1 MPTTTTATKIVPQT
15 DRSLL
20 SLDKL
25 PSDQRRLLN
34 MVYSRYDLASPIDFT
49 VIAEKND
56 RTLYSLET
64 LTGTLIVKVLEEI
77 RTLGEVRSATE
88 VCRIAQ
94 EKGVPVPDIVR
105 TSGGKCYTHH
115 GKRYVYLYRFA
126 DGDGL
131 IFNQGSAEFV
141 GRMLARLHSQK
152 PNAQITKKQFIPAKI
167 LGQCKK
173 MLDSLSLDDP
183 YYWNFIEETAGRL
196 HEFDKLPV
204 RLVHGD
210 LSYGNI
216 LRRSSKVM
224 FLIDFDEAGQGT
236 PILELGYIL
245 AHLVTFNPNLKLQGP
260 RGLRTRVSPASKWI
274 DTFLN
279 EYQKER
285 PLSAQ
290 EKELLPMATKLA
302 MLRWTYPA
310 PTPEQKAFERIDAKL
325 SQCLK

>member
-1 MPTTTTATKIVPQT
+1 MPTTTSATRVVPQT

-25 PSDQRRLLN
+25 PSEQRRLLN

-77 RTLGEVRSATE
+77 RTLAEVRSATE

-94 EKGVPVPDIVR
+94 EKGVPVPDVVR
-105 TSGGKCYTHH
+105 TSAGKCYTHH

-126 DGDGL
+126 EGDGL

-141 GRMLARLHSQK
+141 GRMLARLHAQK
-152 PNAQITKKQFIPAKI
+152 PNAQVTKKQFIPAKI
-167 LGQCKK
+167 VGQCKR
-173 MLDSLSLDDP
+173 MLESLQLEDP
-183 YYWNFIEETAGRL
+183 YYWDFIDDVASKM

-216 LRRSSKVM
+216 LRKSSKMM

-236 PILELGYIL
+236 AVMELGYIL
-245 AHLVTFNPNLKLQGP
+245 AHLVAFNPNLPLQGP
-260 RGLRTRVSPASKWI
+260 HRSRIRVAPTSKWV
-274 DTFLN
+274 DTFLR
-279 EYQKER
+279 EYQQER

-290 EKELLPMATKLA
+290 EKALLPTATKLA

-310 PTPEQKAFERIDAKL
+310 PKPEDKAFERVEAKL
-325 SQCLK
+325 SQIL